1 MSKLERPV
9 GEKIE
14 QWALLMT
21 LCLTDPEVTTAAEDP
36 LEKAEA
42 KKESGQAAQ
51 DGLKGEAALD
61 EAIADAGGDDINPE
75 ATSATDDSLEKAEAA
90 KESS

>member
-1 MSKLERPV
+1 MITNNP
-9 GEKIE
+9 GP
-14 QWALLMT
+14 A
-21 LCLTDPEVTTAAEDP
+21 DPQTTTSVDDP

-61 EAIADAGGDDINPE
+61 EAIADAGGDDVDPE
-75 ATSATDDSLEKAEAA
+75 ATSAADDPLEKAEAA
-90 KESS
+90 KESA